1 VIAIV
6 ILRSTRGTAG
16 SDIWYT
22 FLTDQS
28 VGRSYHPRD
37 YAWRPL
43 KAESLLVIVIIPS
56 HPWLQWYSYW
66 WSSPYNGDYIPGA
79 LLTMSQYEPIKLG
92 YCCASLLQYAL
103 SQQLSSKN
111 DVDLRRLGIAGP
123 FVDDSITGRGV
134 VLGRAAT
141 KLRSIET
148 HPLTGGS
155 TYQKLPLCGRQYV
168 HLDSW
173 GSQFKDERFKLLTAW
188 TGYGSSPLIVI
199 PWWVPGFS
207 PWGREELVGWS
218 RKKWLAFEILLKKRG
233 IMQPQRGCPVQ
244 SMNWLAQAMKGGG
257 FISHHHHTFCDDAS
271 NELKPSRASFDE
283 ERLKVRK
290 VAVFI
295 PESLNRA
302 AALQ

>member
-1 VIAIV
+1 MIAIV

-218 RKKWLAFEILLKKRG
+218 RKKWLAFEILLKNEVSYNLKEVAQSSQWTDWHRLWRVGDSFPITIIRSVMMHRMSWSPVGPHSMKRG
-233 IMQPQRGCPVQ
+233 WKSVKLLCLYQRV
-244 SMNWLAQAMKGGG
+244 
-257 FISHHHHTFCDDAS
+257 
-271 NELKPSRASFDE
+271 
-283 ERLKVRK
+283 
-290 VAVFI
+290 
-295 PESLNRA
+295 
-302 AALQ
+302 